1 MMIMMLIM
9 RNVRDKLKNKLV
21 MILQMRKIVVLF
33 VNKMMNSSEI

>member
-21 MILQMRKIVVLF
+21 MMLQTKKIVALF